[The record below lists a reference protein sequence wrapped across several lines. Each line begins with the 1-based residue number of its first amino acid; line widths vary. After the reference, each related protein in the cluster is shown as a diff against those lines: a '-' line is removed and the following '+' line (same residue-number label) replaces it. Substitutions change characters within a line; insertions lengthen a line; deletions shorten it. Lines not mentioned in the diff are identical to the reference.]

1 MTKSRKITGW
11 LAFISCFIGIPGFL
25 LLFGMLYL
33 QNQDTE
39 NRLESQHQKLRDFY
53 LELRKFADPQYYWC
67 TALMEKL
74 APDSVA
80 SEASAIKEPGAVAEV
95 VIARLKDLR
104 RNLKFNY
111 VVYTPT
117 RGVLA
122 SSFPLEP
129 LEVWKPGLSF
139 TWKVIQSGR
148 SQVSHEEQVAGG
160 KIFGPQLYWGH
171 FDSNISIG
179 SLYLIWGDSSF
190 KRPLAWGRIIH
201 RHLVL
206 AFIDIKDLKGNDG
219 ILNLLN
225 EFSQNS
231 GHLWRF
237 SLQDDAHGF
246 RHGTGER
253 KVARQ
258 VEAAADEYGKHKTQK
273 IETEDL
279 MVYPFFLRPGIKVY
293 GFIEKSRFSS
303 SLVPGY
309 AWSVVFLFFAVAY
322 LLAGYAWGLFFGDR
336 PDDLSLRWKLRFLFF
351 FANGLPLLV
360 LFFIGNDYLAQKR
373 SNLMLDAHSRGI
385 GFIQDFDEK
394 IEVEYAR
401 RLVGKKKAQE
411 KMIEKLTLNM
421 NDDQAL
427 QEFVDTLGSDGTER
441 WKIVMVASRSNTIV
455 TEKGVYDESRNL
467 SPKEDEQRAERS
479 RNQNELTRKIGQ
491 FFLDKIN
498 GVEVSEKVQTEL
510 ELFIE
515 STTQQPLAN
524 FLFDLLQKRGSFI
537 QWGFGQN
544 VNPAI
549 FDTFSLKNSSS
560 QDLFFLSSFGVHL
573 FQYNYLL
580 KAVPQANRNNIGLKL
595 VALMNQEYTVP
606 REAYNSAALR
616 EFANS
621 LTSYPGKEIKIVD
634 YLGEKH
640 LAMGIAGR
648 HIKDFRLIGLYP
660 LEKIDNLIDSQRR
673 QLLLFALL
681 SLFMTWGLSQVLAQ
695 SFILPLQQI
704 TAGAHA
710 IENKHFSHRLPDL
723 GRDEFGAMG
732 RVFNSV
738 MVDLEE
744 LSVASAIQEQLLPQQ
759 QIETGNFS
767 LFGKSVSMGE
777 LGGDYFDHIELAD
790 GKFSVLLGD
799 VAGHG
804 VGAALIMAMAKAGI
818 IQSEHLLDQP
828 LALVARLHGLIFAS
842 KTKKQKKVMTFQ
854 YLCLDGT
861 AGRGI
866 YSNAGACSPMIVRKN
881 AGQVE
886 ELTLTGAALGAFKKA
901 NYSETEVVFNPGD
914 AIVFYTD
921 GIVEARNR
929 NGEELGYDRLKQL
942 LLETWNIDAEVFYHN
957 VFNAYLRH
965 IGDEGAQDDLTMV
978 ILVFDPQRTRGSTP
992 PAAASPSSPEEAG
1005 NG

>member
-1 MTKSRKITGW
+1 MTRPRKITGW
-11 LAFISCFIGIPGFL
+11 LAFMLCFVGIPGFL
-25 LLFGMLYL
+25 LVLGMLHL
-33 QNQDTE
+33 QNQAAD
-39 NRLESQHQKLRDFY
+39 NRLESQHQKLREFY
-53 LELRKFADPQYYWC
+53 LELRKFADPQYYWGS
-67 TALMEKL
+67 TLIERL

-80 SEASAIKEPGAVAEV
+80 SEASALKGTDAFSRVLV
-95 VIARLKDLR
+95 SRLKDLR

-111 VVYTPT
+111 VVYNPK

-122 SSFPLEP
+122 SSMPLEP
-129 LEVWKPGLSF
+129 VEIWKPGLSF
-139 TWKVIQSGR
+139 AWKAVLSG
-148 SQVSHEEQVAGG
+148 SSKVSHEEQIAGG

-171 FDSNISIG
+171 FENNISIRDFC
-179 SLYLIWGDSSF
+179 LVWGDAQF
-190 KRPLAWGRIIH
+190 KRPLVWGRII
-201 RHLVL
+201 REHLVL
-206 AFIDIKDLKGNDG
+206 AFIELKDLRGNDG

-225 EFSQNS
+225 EFSHNS
-231 GHLWRF
+231 DFLWRF

-246 RHGTGER
+246 RHGTGDR
-253 KVARQ
+253 RIARQ
-258 VEAAADEYGKHKTQK
+258 VMAAASEYGKFKTQK

-279 MVYPFFLRPGIKVY
+279 MVYPFFLRPGIKIY
-293 GFIEKSRFSS
+293 AFIEKERFLSS
-303 SLVPGY
+303 FIPDY
-309 AWSVVFLFFAVAY
+309 AWPVVFVFLAVAY
-322 LLAGYAWGLFFGDR
+322 LLASYSWGLFFGGR

-373 SNLMLDAHSRGI
+373 SNLMLEAHSRGI
-385 GFIQDFDEK
+385 SFIQDFDEK

-411 KMIEKLTLNM
+411 KMIDKLTVNI
-421 NDDQAL
+421 NDEKAL
-427 QEFVDTLGSDGTER
+427 QEFVDTLGER
-441 WKIVMVASRSNTIV
+441 GDQKWKIVMVASRSNIIV
-455 TEKGVYDESRNL
+455 TEKGVYDDSRNL
-467 SPKEDEQRAERS
+467 SPKEDEHRSERS

-515 STTQQPLAN
+515 STTQQPLSN

-560 QDLFFLSSFGVHL
+560 QDLFFLSSFRIHEFQHL
-573 FQYNYLL
+573 YLQN
-580 KAVPQANRNNIGLKL
+580 AVPQANRNNLGLKL

-606 REAYNSAALR
+606 PEAYKSAVLR
-616 EFANS
+616 EFANT

-634 YLGEKH
+634 YQGENY

-992 PAAASPSSPEEAG
+992 PAAASPSSHEEAG

>member
-1 MTKSRKITGW
+1 MTKPRKIAGW
-11 LAFISCFIGIPGFL
+11 LAFMLCFVGIPGFL
-25 LLFGMLYL
+25 LVLGMLHL
-33 QNQDTE
+33 QNQAAD
-39 NRLESQHQKLRDFY
+39 NRLERQHQKLREFY
-53 LELRKFADPQYYWC
+53 LDLRKFADPQYYWC
-67 TALMEKL
+67 STLIEKL

-80 SEASAIKEPGAVAEV
+80 SEASALKGTDAFSKVLIS
-95 VIARLKDLR
+95 RLKDLR

-111 VVYTPT
+111 VVYSPR
-117 RGVLA
+117 RGVL
-122 SSFPLEP
+122 SSSMPLEP
-129 LEVWKPGLSF
+129 AEVWKPGLSF
-139 TWKVIQSGR
+139 AWKAILSGR
-148 SQVSHEEQVAGG
+148 SDVSHEEQIAGG

-171 FDSNISIG
+171 FENNISIRDF
-179 SLYLIWGDSSF
+179 SLVWGDAQF
-190 KRPLAWGRIIH
+190 KRPLAWGRII
-201 RHLVL
+201 REHLVL
-206 AFIDIKDLKGNDG
+206 AFIELKDLRGNNG

-225 EFSQNS
+225 EFSHNS
-231 GHLWRF
+231 GSLWRF
-237 SLQDDAHGF
+237 SLQDDADGF
-246 RHGTGER
+246 RHGTR
-253 KVARQ
+253 DRRIARQ
-258 VEAAADEYGKHKTQK
+258 VTAAAVEYGKFKTQK

-279 MVYPFFLRPGIKVY
+279 MVYPFFLRPGIKIY
-293 GFIEKSRFSS
+293 AFIEKERFAS
-303 SLVPGY
+303 SLVPDY
-309 AWSVVFLFFAVAY
+309 AWPVVFVFLAVVY
-322 LLAGYAWGLFFGDR
+322 LLAGYSWGLFFGGR

-373 SNLMLDAHSRGI
+373 SNLMLEAHSRGI
-385 GFIQDFDEK
+385 SFIQDFDEK

-401 RLVGKKKAQE
+401 RLVDKKKAQE
-411 KMIEKLTLNM
+411 KMLDKLTVNI
-421 NDDQAL
+421 NDEKAL
-427 QEFVDTLGSDGTER
+427 QGFVDALGASGNQK
-441 WKIVMVASRSNTIV
+441 WKIVMVASRSNIIV
-455 TEKGVYDESRNL
+455 TERGVYDESRNL
-467 SPKEDEQRAERS
+467 SPQEDEPRSERS
-479 RNQNELTRKIGQ
+479 RNQNDLTRKIGQ

-560 QDLFFLSSFGVHL
+560 QDLFFLSSFRIHEFQHL
-573 FQYNYLL
+573 YLQN
-580 KAVPQANRNNIGLKL
+580 AVPQANRNNLGLKL
-595 VALMNQEYTVP
+595 IALMNQEYTVP
-606 REAYNSAALR
+606 PEAYKNAVLR
-616 EFANS
+616 EFANT

-634 YLGEKH
+634 YQGENY

-673 QLLLFALL
+673 QLMLFALL
-681 SLFMTWGLSQVLAQ
+681 SLLMTWGLSQVLAQ

-767 LFGKSVSMGE
+767 LFGKSISMGE
-777 LGGDYFDHIELAD
+777 LGGDYFDHIELAG

-818 IQSEHLLDQP
+818 IQSEHLLEQP
-828 LALVARLHGLIFAS
+828 LALVTRLHGLIFAS

-861 AGRGI
+861 AGRGV
-866 YSNAGACSPMIVRKN
+866 YSNAGACSPMIIRKN
-881 AGQVE
+881 TGQVE

-901 NYSETEVVFNPGD
+901 SYSEIEVIFNPGD

-929 NGEELGYDRLKQL
+929 RGEELGYERLKKL
-942 LLETWNIDAEVFYHN
+942 LLDAWDIDAEAFYHN
-957 VFNAYLRH
+957 IYQAYLDH
-965 IGDEGAQDDLTMV
+965 IGNEGAQDDLTMV
-978 ILVFDPQRTRGSTP
+978 ILVFDPQRTVASQP
-992 PAAASPSSPEEAG
+992 PADDKPVAPEETG

>member
-1 MTKSRKITGW
+1 MSKPWKITGW
-11 LAFISCFIGIPGFL
+11 LAFILCFIGIPGFM
-25 LLFGMLYL
+25 LFLGMLHL
-33 QNQDTE
+33 QNQDTG
-39 NRLESQHQKLRDFY
+39 NRLESQHQKLREFY
-53 LELRKFADPQYYWC
+53 VELRKFADPQYYWC
-67 TALMEKL
+67 STLMEKL

-80 SEASAIKEPGAVAEV
+80 SEAAILKGSDAFSRVLV
-95 VIARLKDLR
+95 SRLKDLR

-117 RGVLA
+117 RGVL
-122 SSFPLEP
+122 SSSMPLEP
-129 LEVWKPGLSF
+129 LSVWKPGLSF
-139 TWKVIQSGR
+139 AWKAVLSGR
-148 SQVSHEEQVAGG
+148 SEVTHEEQVAGG

-171 FDSNISIG
+171 FENNVSIRDFC
-179 SLYLIWGDSSF
+179 LIWGDAQF
-190 KRPLAWGRIIH
+190 KKPLAWGRVI
-201 RHLVL
+201 RQHLVL
-206 AFIDIKDLKGNDG
+206 AFIDLKDLRGNDG

-231 GHLWRF
+231 DHIWRF

-246 RHGTGER
+246 RHGTGDR
-253 KVARQ
+253 RIARQ
-258 VEAAADEYGKHKTQK
+258 VMAAAAEYGKYKTQK
-273 IETEDL
+273 IETENL
-279 MVYPFFLRPGIKVY
+279 IVYPFFLRPGIKIY

-351 FANGLPLLV
+351 FANGLPLMV

-385 GFIQDFDEK
+385 SFIQDFDEK

-411 KMIEKLTLNM
+411 KMIDKLTANI
-421 NDDQAL
+421 NDDLAL
-427 QEFVDTLGSDGTER
+427 QEFIDALSSDGTEK

-455 TEKGVYDESRNL
+455 TEKGVYDENRKL
-467 SPKEDEQRAERS
+467 SPKEDGQRAERS

-524 FLFDLLQKRGSFI
+524 FLFDLFQKRGSFI

-549 FDTFSLKNSSS
+549 FDTFSLKNSDS
-560 QDLFFLSSFGVHL
+560 QDLFFLSSFGIHL

-580 KAVPQANRNNIGLKL
+580 KAVPQANRNNLGIKL
-595 VALMNQEYTVP
+595 VALMTQEYTVP
-606 REAYNSAALR
+606 PEAYKSSVLR
-616 EFANS
+616 EFANT

-640 LAMGIAGR
+640 LVMGIAGR

-660 LEKIDNLIDSQRR
+660 LEKIDGLIESQRR
-673 QLLLFALL
+673 QLLLFAML
-681 SLFMTWGLSQVLAQ
+681 SLLMTWGLSQVLAQ

-704 TAGAHA
+704 TTGAHA

-777 LGGDYFDHIELAD
+777 LGGDYFDHIELTD

-854 YLCLDGT
+854 YLCLDGN
-861 AGRGI
+861 AGRGV
-866 YSNAGACSPMIVRKN
+866 YSNAGACSPMIIRKN
-881 AGQVE
+881 TGQVE

-901 NYSETEVVFNPGD
+901 NYSEIEVVFSPGD

-929 NGEELGYDRLKQL
+929 NGEELGYERLKKL
-942 LLETWNIDAEVFYHN
+942 LLDAWNIDAEAFYHN
-957 VFNAYLRH
+957 VFNAYLQH

-978 ILVFDPQRTRGSTP
+978 ILVFDPQRAAKNTLP
-992 PAAASPSSPEEAG
+992 DAASPAMEAV

>member
-1 MTKSRKITGW
+1 MTKPRKITGW
-11 LAFISCFIGIPGFL
+11 LAFMLCFIGIPGFL
-25 LLFGMLYL
+25 LLLGMLHL
-33 QNQDTE
+33 QNQDTGS
-39 NRLESQHQKLRDFY
+39 RLESQHQKLREFY

-67 TALMEKL
+67 STLIEKL

-80 SEASAIKEPGAVAEV
+80 SEASVLNESDAFSRTLIS
-95 VIARLKDLR
+95 RLKDLR

-117 RGVLA
+117 RGVL
-122 SSFPLEP
+122 SSSMPLEP

-139 TWKVIQSGR
+139 AWKAVLSG
-148 SQVSHEEQVAGG
+148 SSKVSHEEQIAGG

-171 FDSNISIG
+171 FENNISIRD
-179 SLYLIWGDSSF
+179 YCLIWGDSQY
-190 KRPLAWGRIIH
+190 KRPLAWARII
-201 RHLVL
+201 RQHLVL
-206 AFIDIKDLKGNDG
+206 AFIDLKDLWGNDG

-237 SLQDDAHGF
+237 SLHDDARGF
-246 RHGTGER
+246 KHGTGDQ
-253 KVARQ
+253 KIIGQ
-258 VEAAADEYGKHKTQK
+258 VMAAAAEYGKFKTQK
-273 IETEDL
+273 IETRDL

-293 GFIEKSRFSS
+293 AFVEKNRFSG
-303 SLVPGY
+303 SLVPDY
-309 AWSVVFLFFAVAY
+309 SWPVVFIFFAVAY
-322 LLAGYAWGLFFGDR
+322 LLAVYSWELFFGGR

-385 GFIQDFDEK
+385 SFIQDFDEK

-411 KMIEKLTLNM
+411 RMIDKLTVNI
-421 NDDQAL
+421 NDDLAL
-427 QEFVDTLGSDGTER
+427 QEFVDTLGER
-441 WKIVMVASRSNTIV
+441 GSQKWKIVMVASRSNIIV
-455 TEKGVYDESRNL
+455 TERGVYDDSRNL
-467 SPKEDEQRAERS
+467 SPKEDDHRTERS

-515 STTQQPLAN
+515 STTQQPLSN

-560 QDLFFLSSFGVHL
+560 QDLFFLSSFGIHEFQHL
-573 FQYNYLL
+573 YLQN
-580 KAVPQANRNNIGLKL
+580 AVPQANRNNLGLKL

-606 REAYNSAALR
+606 PEAYKSAVLR

-767 LFGKSVSMGE
+767 LFGKSISMGE
-777 LGGDYFDHIELAD
+777 LGGDYFDHIELAG

-818 IQSEHLLDQP
+818 IQSEHLLEQP

-861 AGRGI
+861 AGRGV
-866 YSNAGACSPMIVRKN
+866 YSNAGACSPMIIRKN
-881 AGQVE
+881 TGQVE

-901 NYSETEVVFNPGD
+901 SYSEIEVIFNPGD

-929 NGEELGYDRLKQL
+929 RGEELGYERLKKL
-942 LLETWNIDAEVFYHN
+942 LLDAWDIDAEAFYHN
-957 VFNAYLRH
+957 IYKAYLDH
-965 IGDEGAQDDLTMV
+965 IGNEGAQDDLTMV
-978 ILVFDPQRTRGSTP
+978 ILVFDPQRTVASQP
-992 PAAASPSSPEEAG
+992 PADDNPTAPEETG

>member
-1 MTKSRKITGW
+1 MTKPRKIAGW
-11 LAFISCFIGIPGFL
+11 LAFMLCFVGIPGFL
-25 LLFGMLYL
+25 LVLGMLHL
-33 QNQDTE
+33 QNQAAD
-39 NRLESQHQKLRDFY
+39 NRLERQHQKLREFY
-53 LELRKFADPQYYWC
+53 LDLRKFADPQYYWC
-67 TALMEKL
+67 STLIEKL
-74 APDSVA
+74 APDSLA
-80 SEASAIKEPGAVAEV
+80 SEASALKGTDAFSKVLIS
-95 VIARLKDLR
+95 RLKDLR

-111 VVYTPT
+111 VVYSPR
-117 RGVLA
+117 RGVL
-122 SSFPLEP
+122 SSSMPLEP
-129 LEVWKPGLSF
+129 VEVWKPGLSF
-139 TWKVIQSGR
+139 AWKAILSGR
-148 SQVSHEEQVAGG
+148 SDVSHEEQIAGG

-171 FDSNISIG
+171 FENNISIRDF
-179 SLYLIWGDSSF
+179 SLVWGDAQF
-190 KRPLAWGRIIH
+190 KRPLAWGRII
-201 RHLVL
+201 REHLVL
-206 AFIDIKDLKGNDG
+206 AFIELKDLRGNDG

-225 EFSQNS
+225 EFSHNS
-231 GHLWRF
+231 GSLWRF
-237 SLQDDAHGF
+237 SLQDDADGF
-246 RHGTGER
+246 RHGTR
-253 KVARQ
+253 DRRIARQ
-258 VEAAADEYGKHKTQK
+258 VTAAAAEYGKFKTQK

-279 MVYPFFLRPGIKVY
+279 MVYPFFLRPGIKIY
-293 GFIEKSRFSS
+293 AFIEKERFAS
-303 SLVPGY
+303 SLVPDY
-309 AWSVVFLFFAVAY
+309 AWPVVFVFLTVVY
-322 LLAGYAWGLFFGDR
+322 LLTGYSWGLFFGGR

-373 SNLMLDAHSRGI
+373 SNLMLEAHSRGI
-385 GFIQDFDEK
+385 SFIQDFDEK

-401 RLVGKKKAQE
+401 RLVDKKKAQE
-411 KMIEKLTLNM
+411 KMLDKLTVNI
-421 NDDQAL
+421 NDEKAL
-427 QEFVDTLGSDGTER
+427 QGFVDALGASGNQK
-441 WKIVMVASRSNTIV
+441 WKIVMVASRSNIIV
-455 TEKGVYDESRNL
+455 TERGVYDESRNL
-467 SPKEDEQRAERS
+467 SPQEDEPRSERS

-560 QDLFFLSSFGVHL
+560 QDLFFLSSFRIHEFQHL
-573 FQYNYLL
+573 YLQN
-580 KAVPQANRNNIGLKL
+580 AVPQANRNNLGLKL
-595 VALMNQEYTVP
+595 IALMNQEYTVP
-606 REAYNSAALR
+606 PEAYKNAVLR
-616 EFANS
+616 EFANT

-634 YLGEKH
+634 YQGENY

-673 QLLLFALL
+673 QLMLFALL
-681 SLFMTWGLSQVLAQ
+681 SLLMTWGLSQVLAQ

-767 LFGKSVSMGE
+767 LFGKSISMGE
-777 LGGDYFDHIELAD
+777 LGGDYFDHIELVG

-818 IQSEHLLDQP
+818 IQSEHLLEQP
-828 LALVARLHGLIFAS
+828 LALVTRLHGLIFAS

-866 YSNAGACSPMIVRKN
+866 YSNAGACSPMIIRKN
-881 AGQVE
+881 TGQVE

-901 NYSETEVVFNPGD
+901 SYSEVEVIFAPGD

-929 NGEELGYDRLKQL
+929 RGEELGYERLKKL
-942 LLETWNIDAEVFYHN
+942 LLDAWDINAEAFYHN
-957 VFNAYLRH
+957 IYQAYLDH

-978 ILVFDPQRTRGSTP
+978 ILVFDPQRNVKNHL
-992 PAAASPSSPEEAG
+992 PAADSPADFGEAA
-1005 NG
+1005 NV